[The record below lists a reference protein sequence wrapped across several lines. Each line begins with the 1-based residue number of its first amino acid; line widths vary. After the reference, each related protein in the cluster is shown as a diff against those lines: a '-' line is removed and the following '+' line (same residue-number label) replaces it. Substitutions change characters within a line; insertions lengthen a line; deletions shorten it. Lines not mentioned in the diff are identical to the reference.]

1 MTSLI
6 AAFEKC
12 IKPEPIEATR
22 SEELRHISNVYMQ
35 KSSNLIKLTVK
46 KDLEIML
53 LKQKLN
59 KIHDVLFERQHEVS
73 DGVYLE
79 VMNSLI

>member
-1 MTSLI
+1 MTALI
-6 AAFEKC
+6 AAIEKC
-12 IKPEPIEATR
+12 MKPESIEETR
-22 SEELRHISNVYMQ
+22 SEELSNIATLYMT

-53 LKQKLN
+53 LREKLSR
-59 KIHDVLFERQHEVS
+59 IHDVLFERQQEMS

-79 VMNSLI
+79 LMNSLI

>member
-12 IKPEPIEATR
+12 IKPEPIEVTR
-22 SEELRHISNVYMQ
+22 TEELTHISNVYMQ
-35 KSSNLIKLTVK
+35 KSNSLIKLTVK
-46 KDLEIML
+46 KDLEIMF
-53 LKQKLN
+53 LKQKLS
-59 KIHDVLFERQHEVS
+59 KIHDVVFEKQHQMS

>member
-1 MTSLI
+1 MTALI
-6 AAFEKC
+6 AAIEKC
-12 IKPEPIEATR
+12 MKSEPIEDTR
-22 SEELRHISNVYMQ
+22 SEELSNIATLYMT

-53 LKQKLN
+53 LKQKLS

>member
-12 IKPEPIEATR
+12 IKPESIEVTR
-22 SEELRHISNVYMQ
+22 TEELRHISNVYMQ
-35 KSSNLIKLTVK
+35 KSSNLIKLTVR

-53 LKQKLN
+53 LKQKLS
-59 KIHDVLFERQHEVS
+59 KIHDVVFEKQHEMS

>member
-1 MTSLI
+1 MNALI
-6 AAFEKC
+6 AAIEKC
-12 IKPEPIEATR
+12 MKPEPIEDTR
-22 SEELRHISNVYMQ
+22 SEELSNIATLYMT
-35 KSSNLIKLTVK
+35 KSGNLIKLTVK

-53 LKQKLN
+53 LKQKLS

-79 VMNSLI
+79 LMNSLI